1 MDIIEWEGCNIMSKP
16 TRRKVMLSGM
26 TKRGKKNI
34 LELGE
39 NTYKISN
46 ELAKRIRIKNILL
59 VFEVFILTFIYFF
72 SIEKYRDIP
81 FNGIDEN
88 LLDGLNITFVF
99 MFIVVALFIITS
111 HLLLPKDIEEHIM
124 EEIK

>member
-1 MDIIEWEGCNIMSKP
+1 MSKP